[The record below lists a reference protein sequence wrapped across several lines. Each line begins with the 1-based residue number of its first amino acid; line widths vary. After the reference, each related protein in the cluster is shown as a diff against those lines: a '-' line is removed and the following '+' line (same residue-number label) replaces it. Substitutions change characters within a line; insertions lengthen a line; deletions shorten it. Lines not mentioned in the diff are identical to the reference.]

1 MKIELLDITSDATN
15 LIEKIGRICYNSKPG
30 ENYVPGTMVK
40 NLIKRGHTSVLEH
53 AKATFHISEVSR
65 ALTHQLVRHRLA
77 SYTQR
82 SQRYCKE
89 DEFGYVI
96 PPCIAAHK
104 YALDKY
110 DEIMKNLSDNYSELV
125 KMGMKPED
133 ARFIL
138 PNACNTE
145 ITVTAN
151 FREWRSIFALRCE
164 SHAQWEIR
172 NLCTEILRILYSK
185 EPSVFEDQ
193 YYEFC
198 REEVGT
204 NG

>member
-1 MKIELLDITSDATN
+1 MKIELLDITPDATD

-30 ENYVPGTMVK
+30 PNYVPGTMVK
-40 NLIKRGHTSVLEH
+40 NLITRGHTSVLEH

-89 DEFGYVI
+89 DGFEYVI
-96 PPCIAAHK
+96 PPSISENK
-104 YALDKY
+104 YALERY
-110 DEIMKNLSDNYSELV
+110 EELMQNLSDIYKDLV
-125 KMGMKPED
+125 YIGMKPED

-151 FREWRSIFALRCE
+151 FREWRAIFALRCE
-164 SHAQWEIR
+164 KHAQWEIR
-172 NLCTEILRILYSK
+172 DLCTELLKILHEK
-185 EPSVFEDQ
+185 EPAVFEDQ
-193 YYEFC
+193 YQLFC
-198 REEVGT
+198 CT
-204 NG
+204 PQDK

>member
-1 MKIELLDITSDATN
+1 MKIELLDITPNATD

-30 ENYVPGTMVK
+30 PNYVPGTMVK
-40 NLIKRGHTSVLEH
+40 NLIKRGHCSVIEH

-89 DEFGYVI
+89 DGFEFVT
-96 PPCIAAHK
+96 PPSISGNEV
-104 YALDKY
+104 ALDNYKKV
-110 DEIMKNLSDNYSELV
+110 MKNLADNYSELV

-164 SHAQWEIR
+164 SHAQWEVR
-172 NLCTEILRILYSK
+172 NLCTELLRILYNK
-185 EPSVFEDQ
+185 EPAVFEDQ
-193 YYEFC
+193 YNEFC
-198 REEVGT
+198 KTEA
-204 NG
+204 

>member
-1 MKIELLDITSDATN
+1 MKIELLDITPNATN

-89 DEFGYVI
+89 DQFEYVVPETLPEEYKSLYDDDMKTI
-96 PPCIAAHK
+96 QK
-104 YALDKY
+104 MYDKY
-110 DEIMKNLSDNYSELV
+110 KNLGLKN
-125 KMGMKPED
+125 ED
-133 ARFIL
+133 ARFVL
-138 PNACNTE
+138 PNACYTE
-145 ITVTAN
+145 ITITAN
-151 FREWRSIFALRCE
+151 FREWRTIFDLRLRKT
-164 SHAQWEIR
+164 AQWEIR
-172 NLCTEILRILYSK
+172 ELCEQLLKVLIEH
-185 EPSVFEDQ
+185 EPFIFEDLK
-193 YYEFC
+193 EII
-198 REEVGT
+198 
-204 NG
+204 NL